1 VTAAERARYWATRT
15 DAHGPVATPEGAGLA
30 DADWQRGWE

>member
-1 VTAAERARYWATRT
+1 MTAAEREAFWAAST

-30 DADWQRGWE
+30 DADWQHGWE